1 MKFIGVDLHKQTISV
16 CVVDQ
21 SRKVLERRS
30 LRCDQPVTIKAWFQA
45 QQSFRAVVE
54 ATASY
59 EWFVR
64 LIEPLADK
72 VTLAH
77 PKKLRIIAESTRK
90 SDRLDAQA
98 LGELLA
104 VDMIPASYRPTP
116 RQRDHR
122 KLVRYR
128 DTVQRRITS
137 IKNRMRWILADYNA
151 DRPDLF
157 RAQSLLETCRI
168 PLSPAD
174 RFTFQQRSEELTF
187 QRGQLA
193 TANHQLR
200 EFAKAAPARE
210 QEQRELLLTI
220 PGVGFVTAE
229 VILAEI
235 ADIDRFS
242 SAKQVVAYAGLVP
255 GQRRSAGKGLELH
268 IEKQGS
274 RHLRWILVEAA
285 WRLVRYSQRWQTEY
299 LRLKGK
305 LKAKKAIVAIARRLV
320 GIVTAVLKS
329 GQPYQAA
336 HACV

>member
-16 CVVDQ
+16 CVCDQ

-30 LRCDQPVTIKAWFQA
+30 LRCGQPLSIKAWFETQVP
-45 QQSFRAVVE
+45 FRAVVE

-72 VTLAH
+72 VVLAH

-98 LGELLA
+98 LAELLA
-104 VDMIPASYRPTP
+104 VDMIPPSYRPTP

-137 IKNRMRWILADYNA
+137 IKNRMRWILAEYNA

-157 RAQSLLETCRI
+157 RAQTLLETCHI
-168 PLSPAD
+168 PLSAAD
-174 RFTFQQRSEELTF
+174 RFAFRQRSEELSF
-187 QRGQLA
+187 QRQQLA
-193 TANHQLR
+193 AANHQLR
-200 EFAKAAPARE
+200 EFARSAPLRE

-242 SAKQVVAYAGLVP
+242 SAKQVVAYAGLAP
-255 GQRRSAGKGLELH
+255 GQRESAGKGHELH

-285 WRLVRYSQRWQTEY
+285 WRLVRHSQRWHAEY

-329 GQPYQAA
+329 GQPYQTAR
-336 HACV
+336 ACV